1 MEKLQ
6 RLPLGVQ
13 DFKKL
18 RENNF
23 LYVDKTGLVYDLIH
37 STSSVFLSR
46 PRRFGKSLLL
56 STIKYYFL
64 GCKDLFRGLEI
75 EKLESEN
82 SEPWIEHPVL
92 YFSLASGEFT
102 EKEGL
107 SEKLRTTLN
116 DFEEKYGLPHEE
128 PTLAIR
134 FAKALENAVKKT
146 GRKVV
151 VLIRAEGLIPRP
163 SGAKQGVLNPTAIPY
178 ENTIPRCSAAGLV
191 IDEYDNPL
199 LKNMS
204 VNPEQEE
211 ANRTLYKAFFATLKD
226 CDEYLK
232 FYMFT
237 GVTKFSKVSIFS
249 DLNQLTDISLNVK
262 YNALCGISQIEL
274 EKNFAPYIKNLAD
287 ANGLSETGC
296 LDELK
301 RMYDGYHFSSSG
313 DGMYNPFSLLH
324 CFDERD
330 FGNYWFESGT
340 PTFLINKLKAS
351 NYDVRRFT
359 EEVKVAESVLKD
371 YRPENMD
378 PAPLF
383 YQSGYLTIK
392 DWNHRQRSFKLGFP
406 NAEVKYGFL
415 NSLAPSYLHV
425 EDKPAPFN
433 IDILDD
439 AVEEG
444 NTDGMRDWFT
454 ALFALLPYPSGSDAE
469 SVTEQNFQNVI
480 FMSLTMMGKY
490 ARTEVH
496 SAKGRADCI
505 LETSD
510 YVYIFEFKR
519 DISASDAL
527 KQIEEQNYAKPYL
540 ADKRKLFKIGVN
552 FSTAER
558 NIVEWEVEEQ

>member
-6 RLPLGVQ
+6 LLPLGVQ
-13 DFKKL
+13 DFSIL
-18 RENNF
+18 REGDYI
-23 LYVDKTGLVYDLIH
+23 YVDKTSLIYEL
-37 STSSVFLSR
+37 TQTNRAVFLSR

-64 GCKDLFRGLEI
+64 GRKDLFSGLEI
-75 EKLESEN
+75 EKLESG
-82 SEPWIEHPVL
+82 SKEPWAEHPVL

-107 SEKLRTTLN
+107 AEKLRITLGG
-116 DFEEKYGLPHEE
+116 FEEKYGLPHEE

-151 VLIRAEGLIPRP
+151 VLI
-163 SGAKQGVLNPTAIPY
+163 
-178 ENTIPRCSAAGLV
+178 
-191 IDEYDNPL
+191 DEYDNPL
-199 LKNMS
+199 LKNMA
-204 VNPEQEE
+204 VHPEREE

-249 DLNQLTDISLNVK
+249 DLNQLTDISLNPK
-262 YNALCGISQIEL
+262 YNALCGISQEEL

-287 ANGLSETGC
+287 ANGLSETEC
-296 LDELK
+296 LDELR
-301 RMYDGYHFSSSG
+301 RMYDGYHFSGGG

-324 CFDERD
+324 CFDENR
-330 FGNYWFESGT
+330 FGHYWFESGT
-340 PTFLINKLKAS
+340 PTFLINKLS
-351 NYDVRRFT
+351 SSSYDIRQLSSDI
-359 EEVKVAESVLKD
+359 KISESGIKD
-371 YRPENMD
+371 YRPENAD
-378 PAPLF
+378 PVPLF

-392 DWNHRQRSFKLGFP
+392 GWNQRQNSYKLGFP

-444 NTDGMRDWFT
+444 DTDGMRDWFT
-454 ALFALLPYPSGSDAE
+454 ALFALLPYPAGSDAE

-510 YVYIFEFKR
+510 FVYVFEFKR
-519 DISASDAL
+519 DVPASEAL
-527 KQIEEQNYAKPYL
+527 KQIEEQGYAKAYS

-552 FSTAER
+552 FSTVER
-558 NIVEWEVEEQ
+558 NIVEWEVVGR

>member
-37 STSSVFLSR
+37 STSAVFLSR

-64 GCKDLFRGLEI
+64 GFKDLFRGLEI

-82 SEPWIEHPVL
+82 SEPWAEHPVL
-92 YFSLASGEFT
+92 YFDLNGQNYTSPN
-102 EKEGL
+102 GL
-107 SEKLRTTLN
+107 VDIIENHLKTW
-116 DFEEKYGLPHEE
+116 EAKYGCEWIAQTP
-128 PTLAIR
+128 AVR
-134 FAKALENAVKKT
+134 FENVIKAAFEKT
-146 GRKVV
+146 GKRVV
-151 VLIRAEGLIPRP
+151 VL
-163 SGAKQGVLNPTAIPY
+163 V
-178 ENTIPRCSAAGLV
+178 
-191 IDEYDNPL
+191 DEYDKPL
-199 LKNMS
+199 LETMTIL
-204 VNPEQEE
+204 PEIEE
-211 ANRTLYKAFFATLKD
+211 ANRAAFKGIFGVLKKMD
-226 CDEYLK
+226 AYLR

-274 EKNFAPYIKNLAD
+274 EKNFVPYIKNIAD

-324 CFDERD
+324 CFDENR
-330 FGNYWFESGT
+330 FGYYWFESGT
-340 PTFLINKLKAS
+340 PTFLINKLNSS
-351 NYDVRRFT
+351 NYDIRQMFND
-359 EEVKVAESVLKD
+359 VKISESGIKD
-371 YRPENMD
+371 YRPENAD
-378 PAPLF
+378 PVPLF

-392 DWNHRQRSFKLGFP
+392 SWNRRQNSYKLGFP

-444 NTDGMRDWFT
+444 NTDGMWDWFT
-454 ALFALLPYPSGSDAE
+454 ALFALLPYPAGSDAE

-510 YVYIFEFKR
+510 YVYVFEFKR
-519 DISASDAL
+519 DVPASEAL
-527 KQIEEQNYAKPYL
+527 KQIEEQAYAKPYL

-558 NIVEWEVEEQ
+558 NIVEWEVEER

>member
-6 RLPLGVQ
+6 LLPLGVQ
-13 DFKKL
+13 DFSIL
-18 RENNF
+18 REGNYI
-23 LYVDKTGLVYDLIH
+23 YVDKTSLIYEL
-37 STSSVFLSR
+37 TQTNRAVFLSR

-64 GCKDLFRGLEI
+64 GSKDLFRGLEI
-75 EKLESEN
+75 ERLESGN
-82 SEPWIEHPVL
+82 TEPWAEYPVL
-92 YFSLASGEFT
+92 YFDLNGQDYTSHNGLVDIIENHLSAW
-102 EKEGL
+102 EKEYG
-107 SEKLRTTLN
+107 SERIAQTPAVR
-116 DFEEKYGLPHEE
+116 FENV
-128 PTLAIR
+128 IR
-134 FAKALENAVKKT
+134 AAYEKT
-146 GRKVV
+146 GKRVV
-151 VLIRAEGLIPRP
+151 VL
-163 SGAKQGVLNPTAIPY
+163 V
-178 ENTIPRCSAAGLV
+178 
-191 IDEYDNPL
+191 DEYDKPL
-199 LKNMS
+199 LETMT
-204 VNPEQEE
+204 VLPEIEE
-211 ANRTLYKAFFATLKD
+211 ANRAAFKGIFGVLKKMD
-226 CDEYLK
+226 AYLR

-249 DLNQLTDISLNVK
+249 DLNQLTDISLNPK
-262 YNALCGISQIEL
+262 YNALCGISQDEL

-287 ANGLSETGC
+287 ANGLSETEC
-296 LDELK
+296 LDELR
-301 RMYDGYHFSSSG
+301 RMYDGYHFSGGG

-324 CFDERD
+324 CFDENR
-330 FGNYWFESGT
+330 FGHYWFESGT
-340 PTFLINKLKAS
+340 PTFLINKLSSS
-351 NYDVRRFT
+351 NYDIRQLSSDI
-359 EEVKVAESVLKD
+359 KISESGIKD
-371 YRPENMD
+371 YRPENAD
-378 PAPLF
+378 PVPLF

-392 DWNHRQRSFKLGFP
+392 SWNQRQNSYRLGFP

-444 NTDGMRDWFT
+444 DTDGMRDWFT
-454 ALFALLPYPSGSDAE
+454 ALFALLPYPAGSDAE

-510 YVYIFEFKR
+510 FVYVFEFKR
-519 DISASDAL
+519 DVPASEAL
-527 KQIEEQNYAKPYL
+527 KQIEEQGYAKAYS

-552 FSTAER
+552 FSTGER
-558 NIVEWEVEEQ
+558 NIVEWEVVGR